1 MSTLSLQQRITED
14 MKAAMRA
21 KDSSKLE
28 SIRLL
33 RAAIQRREVDER
45 ITLDD
50 DAVVTVVQK
59 QIKQSQDAIA
69 QFNEGGR
76 DDLSAKELAYV
87 EVLKAYL
94 PAQMSEQEIDAL
106 IVAALEQS
114 GAATLR
120 DMGKVMAILKPQVQ
134 GKADMGAISLKVKA
148 HLAG

>member
-1 MSTLSLQQRITED
+1 
-14 MKAAMRA
+14 MRA
-21 KDSSKLE
+21 KDSTRLE

-50 DAVVTVVQK
+50 DAVVAVVQK

-69 QFNEGGR
+69 QFTEGGR
-76 DDLSAKELAYV
+76 DDLSAKELAQV
-87 EVLKAYL
+87 EVLKAYM

-114 GAATLR
+114 GAVTVR

-134 GKADMGAISLKVKA
+134 GKTDMGSLSRKIKA
-148 HLAG
+148 QLDG